1 MTGIF
6 KFWNRSR
13 AGYWARLLNE
23 DREKMARNAAAA
35 AERMRARGDD
45 GVTEVQDIRRREAE
59 RAAA

>member
-13 AGYWARLLNE
+13 GGYWARLLNE
-23 DREKMARNAAAA
+23 DRETVARNAAAA
-35 AERMRARGDD
+35 AERMRARGDN
-45 GVTEVQDIRRREAE
+45 VTEVQDIRRREAE